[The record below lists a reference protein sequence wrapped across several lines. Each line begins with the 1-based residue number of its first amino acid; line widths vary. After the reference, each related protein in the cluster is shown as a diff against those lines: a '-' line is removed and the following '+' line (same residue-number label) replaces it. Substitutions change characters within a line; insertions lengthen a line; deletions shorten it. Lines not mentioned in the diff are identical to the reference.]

1 MANFLYRNKKIIAT
15 VFLVPLILLSHLVYA
30 SVQEASTGI
39 SLCGNGVIDQGEECD
54 GFNLAGQTCT
64 SRGFSG
70 GSLSCNSNCTIN
82 TSACTSGG
90 GGGGGGGGGAIPS
103 PTGIILSGRAYPGMK
118 VTVLKDAQIAATTI
132 ADSAA
137 NFRVAVSGLSAG
149 GYIFGVYSEDGQ
161 GRRSSLLTFPVT
173 VTSGVTVEV
182 GNIFIAPT
190 IAVDKSEVKQGDN
203 IAIFGQSVPKADITI
218 QVSSE
223 EDFFAKTVADVS
235 GVYLYNLGTEILDY
249 GSHFTKSK
257 AAKDGEISSFSR
269 AVSFL
274 VDTKNVAKVVPT
286 KCPAK
291 ADLNNNCR
299 VNLVDFSIAAYWCKR
314 PLSVLFAATEK
325 EKLNGD
331 GKIDLVDFSIMA
343 FYWTG

>member
-1 MANFLYRNKKIIAT
+1 
-15 VFLVPLILLSHLVYA
+15 
-30 SVQEASTGI
+30 
-39 SLCGNGVIDQGEECD
+39 
-54 GFNLAGQTCT
+54 
-64 SRGFSG
+64 
-70 GSLSCNSNCTIN
+70 
-82 TSACTSGG
+82 
-90 GGGGGGGGGAIPS
+90 
-103 PTGIILSGRAYPGMK
+103 
-118 VTVLKDAQIAATTI
+118 
-132 ADSAA
+132 
-137 NFRVAVSGLSAG
+137 
-149 GYIFGVYSEDGQ
+149 
-161 GRRSSLLTFPVT
+161 
-173 VTSGVTVEV
+173 
-182 GNIFIAPT
+182 
-190 IAVDKSEVKQGDN
+190 
-203 IAIFGQSVPKADITI
+203 
-218 QVSSE
+218 
-223 EDFFAKTVADVS
+223 
-235 GVYLYNLGTEILDY
+235 VYLYNLGTEILDY

>member
-1 MANFLYRNKKIIAT
+1 
-15 VFLVPLILLSHLVYA
+15 
-30 SVQEASTGI
+30 
-39 SLCGNGVIDQGEECD
+39 
-54 GFNLAGQTCT
+54 
-64 SRGFSG
+64 
-70 GSLSCNSNCTIN
+70 
-82 TSACTSGG
+82 
-90 GGGGGGGGGAIPS
+90 
-103 PTGIILSGRAYPGMK
+103 
-118 VTVLKDAQIAATTI
+118 AQIAATTI
-132 ADSAA
+132 AGSDA
-137 NFRVAVSGLSAG
+137 NFQISISGLAG
-149 GYIFGVYSEDGQ
+149 GNYIFAVYSEDKD
-161 GRRSSLLTFPVT
+161 GRRSSLLTFPVSI
-173 VTSGVTVEV
+173 TSGVTTNVS
-182 GNIFIAPT
+182 GIFIAPT